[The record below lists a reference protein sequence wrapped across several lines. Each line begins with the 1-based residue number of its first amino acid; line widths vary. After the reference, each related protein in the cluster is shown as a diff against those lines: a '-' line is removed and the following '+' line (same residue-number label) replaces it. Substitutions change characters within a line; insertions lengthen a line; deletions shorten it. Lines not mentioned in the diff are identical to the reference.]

1 MLPILLQNVITMFV
15 SLLDNIMVGQV
26 GTEQMSGVAIANQ
39 ILFIFN
45 LCIFGGISGVGIFSA
60 QYYGKQDHDGIRYTV
75 RAKLFVAVT
84 ATILF
89 AVVFLTAGGMLVSS
103 FLHEGNEGLDL
114 VLTYQRGM
122 SYLHL
127 MMLQMLPFAVSQV
140 FASTLRECNEAMFPM
155 KASIA
160 ATLINLSR
168 AGIFTM
174 CFAICE
180 MVVIIS
186 GGIDVSFPAIGCVA
200 MYVPMYL
207 YNNNMGVDSAWFFF
221 GVAILIGLIF
231 GILNGVLVSFLNLPP
246 LIATLATSSVASGG
260 LIMMLG
266 TREFT
271 TLPPSLDRLYAINL
285 LTYTDP
291 GTGFKYPLTILI
303 LVPVILCIVV
313 AFVMKY
319 TMLGRGLYAIGGDKN
334 AARVAGFNVR
344 KLQFTAY
351 IFCSVM
357 ASATAMM
364 YTTLMHSSTTTA
376 LMGEEMIIIAA
387 CVVGGCRLTGGHGGV
402 GGTILGVLLIT
413 LVRNNLNMLG
423 VPTSW
428 QTFAVGLVLLLGA
441 VLSSIQAKRIRK
453 LGKI

>member
-1 MLPILLQNVITMFV
+1 MNKNQKSRLALTSTPMILIYVM
-15 SLLDNIMVGQV
+15 
-26 GTEQMSGVAIANQ
+26 
-39 ILFIFN
+39 
-45 LCIFGGISGVGIFSA
+45 
-60 QYYGKQDHDGIRYTV
+60 
-75 RAKLFVAVT
+75 
-84 ATILF
+84 
-89 AVVFLTAGGMLVSS
+89 VVFCIIAAIRQPA
-103 FLHEGNEGLDL
+103 FL
-114 VLTYQRGM
+114 
-122 SYLHL
+122 S
-127 MMLQMLPFAVSQV
+127 P
-140 FASTLRECNEAMFPM
+140 
-155 KASIA
+155 

-200 MYVPMYL
+200 MYVPMYM
-207 YNNNMGVDSAWFFF
+207 YNNGMGVDSVWFFF
-221 GVAILIGLIF
+221 GVAMLIGLVF
-231 GILNGVLVSFLNLPP
+231 GILNGVLVSFLKLPP
-246 LIATLATSSVASGG
+246 LIATLSTSSVASGG
-260 LIMMLG
+260 LIMLLG

-271 TLPPSLDRLYAINL
+271 TLPPSLDKLYSINL

-291 GTGFKYPLTILI
+291 ATGFKYPLTILF

-334 AARVAGFNVR
+334 AARVAGFNVTM
-344 KLQFTAY
+344 LQFTAY

-357 ASATAMM
+357 ASATAMI

-441 VLSSIQAKRIRK
+441 VLSSIQAKRIKK

>member
-1 MLPILLQNVITMFV
+1 MNNERRV
-15 SLLDNIMVGQV
+15 SLALTSTPM
-26 GTEQMSGVAIANQ
+26 
-39 ILFIFN
+39 ILIY
-45 LCIFGGISGVGIFSA
+45 VM
-60 QYYGKQDHDGIRYTV
+60 
-75 RAKLFVAVT
+75 
-84 ATILF
+84 
-89 AVVFLTAGGMLVSS
+89 VVFCVIAAIRQPA
-103 FLHEGNEGLDL
+103 FL
-114 VLTYQRGM
+114 
-122 SYLHL
+122 S
-127 MMLQMLPFAVSQV
+127 P
-140 FASTLRECNEAMFPM
+140 
-155 KASIA
+155 
-160 ATLINLSR
+160 ATLINLCR

-200 MYVPMYL
+200 MYVPMYM
-207 YNNNMGVDSAWFFF
+207 YNNGMGVDSVFFFF
-221 GVAILIGLIF
+221 GVAILIGLAF
-231 GILNGVLVSFLNLPP
+231 GILNGALVAILKLPP

-260 LIMMLG
+260 LIMLLG

-271 TLPPSLDRLYAINL
+271 TLPPSLDWLYSINL

-291 GTGFKYPLTILI
+291 ATGFKYPLTILF

-313 AFVMKY
+313 ALVLRY

-334 AARVAGFNVR
+334 AARVAGFNVK

-357 ASATAMM
+357 ASATAMI

-387 CVVGGCRLTGGHGGV
+387 CVVGGCRLTGGHGSV

-413 LVRNNLNMLG
+413 LVQNNLNMLG

-428 QTFAVGLVLLLGA
+428 QIFAVGLVLLLGA
-441 VLSSIQAKRIRK
+441 VLSSIQAKRIEK

>member
-1 MLPILLQNVITMFV
+1 MNKQQKRSLALTSTPMILIYVMAVFCVIA
-15 SLLDNIMVGQV
+15 
-26 GTEQMSGVAIANQ
+26 AIRQPA
-39 ILFIFN
+39 
-45 LCIFGGISGVGIFSA
+45 
-60 QYYGKQDHDGIRYTV
+60 
-75 RAKLFVAVT
+75 
-84 ATILF
+84 
-89 AVVFLTAGGMLVSS
+89 FLS
-103 FLHEGNEGLDL
+103 
-114 VLTYQRGM
+114 
-122 SYLHL
+122 
-127 MMLQMLPFAVSQV
+127 P
-140 FASTLRECNEAMFPM
+140 
-155 KASIA
+155 

-207 YNNNMGVDSAWFFF
+207 YNNGMGVDSVFFFF
-221 GVAILIGLIF
+221 GVAILIGLAF
-231 GILNGVLVSFLNLPP
+231 GILNGVLVAILKLPP

-260 LIMMLG
+260 LIMLLG

-271 TLPPSLDRLYAINL
+271 TLPPSLDWLYSINL

-291 GTGFKYPLTILI
+291 ATGFKYPLTILF

-313 AFVMKY
+313 ALVLRY

-334 AARVAGFNVR
+334 AARVAGFNVK

-357 ASATAMM
+357 ASATAMI

-387 CVVGGCRLTGGHGGV
+387 CVVGGCRLTGGHGSV

-413 LVRNNLNMLG
+413 LVQNNLNMLG

-428 QTFAVGLVLLLGA
+428 QIFAVGLVLLLGA
-441 VLSSIQAKRIRK
+441 VLSSIQAKRIEK

>member
-1 MLPILLQNVITMFV
+1 MNNERRV
-15 SLLDNIMVGQV
+15 SLALTSTPM
-26 GTEQMSGVAIANQ
+26 
-39 ILFIFN
+39 ILIY
-45 LCIFGGISGVGIFSA
+45 VM
-60 QYYGKQDHDGIRYTV
+60 
-75 RAKLFVAVT
+75 
-84 ATILF
+84 
-89 AVVFLTAGGMLVSS
+89 VVFCVIAAIRQPA
-103 FLHEGNEGLDL
+103 FL
-114 VLTYQRGM
+114 
-122 SYLHL
+122 S
-127 MMLQMLPFAVSQV
+127 P
-140 FASTLRECNEAMFPM
+140 
-155 KASIA
+155 
-160 ATLINLSR
+160 ATLINLCR

-200 MYVPMYL
+200 MYVPMYM
-207 YNNNMGVDSAWFFF
+207 YNNGMGVDSVFFFF
-221 GVAILIGLIF
+221 GVAILIGLAF
-231 GILNGVLVSFLNLPP
+231 GILNGVLVAILKLPP

-260 LIMMLG
+260 LIMLLG

-271 TLPPSLDRLYAINL
+271 TLPPSLDWLYSINL

-291 GTGFKYPLTILI
+291 ATGFKYPLTILF

-313 AFVMKY
+313 ALVLRY

-334 AARVAGFNVR
+334 AARVAGFNVK

-357 ASATAMM
+357 ASATAMI

-387 CVVGGCRLTGGHGGV
+387 CVVGGCRLTGGHGSV

-413 LVRNNLNMLG
+413 LVQNNLNMLG

-428 QTFAVGLVLLLGA
+428 QIFAVGLVLLLGA
-441 VLSSIQAKRIRK
+441 VLSSIQAKRIEK

>member
-1 MLPILLQNVITMFV
+1 MNNERRV
-15 SLLDNIMVGQV
+15 SLALTSTPM
-26 GTEQMSGVAIANQ
+26 
-39 ILFIFN
+39 ILIY
-45 LCIFGGISGVGIFSA
+45 VM
-60 QYYGKQDHDGIRYTV
+60 
-75 RAKLFVAVT
+75 
-84 ATILF
+84 
-89 AVVFLTAGGMLVSS
+89 VVFCVIAAIRQPA
-103 FLHEGNEGLDL
+103 FL
-114 VLTYQRGM
+114 
-122 SYLHL
+122 S
-127 MMLQMLPFAVSQV
+127 P
-140 FASTLRECNEAMFPM
+140 
-155 KASIA
+155 
-160 ATLINLSR
+160 ATLINLCR

-200 MYVPMYL
+200 MYVPMYM
-207 YNNNMGVDSAWFFF
+207 YNNGMGVDSVFFFF
-221 GVAILIGLIF
+221 GVAILIGLAF
-231 GILNGVLVSFLNLPP
+231 GILNGVLVAILKLPP

-260 LIMMLG
+260 LIMLLG

-271 TLPPSLDRLYAINL
+271 TLPPSLDWLYSINL

-291 GTGFKYPLTILI
+291 ATGFKYPLTILF

-313 AFVMKY
+313 ALVLRY

-334 AARVAGFNVR
+334 AARVAGFNVK

-351 IFCSVM
+351 IFCSLM
-357 ASATAMM
+357 ASATAMI

-387 CVVGGCRLTGGHGGV
+387 CVVGGCRLTGGHGSV

-413 LVRNNLNMLG
+413 LVQNNLNMLG

-428 QTFAVGLVLLLGA
+428 QIFAVGLVLLLGA
-441 VLSSIQAKRIRK
+441 VLSSIQAKRIEK